1 MRKLPIMPCLSLI
14 VLIIFFIF
22 LLSSI
27 LLAWLN
33 RRNAVKFER
42 AYQLLQAEVDE
53 RKQVEIALREAQ
65 KVLKQQ
71 TERERMIIAIAQ
83 NIRQSLD
90 LSKILNT
97 TVAEV
102 RQFLNTERVFIYR
115 FEPDWSGTI
124 VVESVAPG
132 WTPALGT
139 NIQDTY
145 FVETGGEPY
154 RNGRIQAIENIY
166 TAGLN
171 PCHVDLLARFQVK
184 ASLVVPILKGQEL
197 WGLLVA
203 YHCSNPRKW
212 QQLEIDLLK
221 ELATQVAIAIQQA
234 ELYHQL
240 KIANQELKNLV
251 NIDSLTQV
259 ANRRRFDEHLQQEWL
274 RLRREQAP
282 LALILCDVDYFK
294 LYNDTYGHPA
304 GDKCLQQIAKTLGQI
319 TKRPGDLV
327 ARYGG
332 EEFAII
338 LPNTPLSGAIYIAE
352 EIQKKV
358 KELAIAHHS
367 SKVSNIVTL
376 SLGVACIIPSIYS
389 SATTL
394 LTCADRALYQAK
406 EQGRDRVLAYSN
418 QEQFNLSTLDL

>member
-1 MRKLPIMPCLSLI
+1 MSCLSLI
-14 VLIIFFIF
+14 VLISFAIF

-27 LLAWLN
+27 LLAWFN
-33 RRNAVKFER
+33 RCNAVKFQR
-42 AYQLLQAEVDE
+42 AYQLLQAEIDE
-53 RKQVEIALREAQ
+53 RKQVEIALREAETA
-65 KVLKQQ
+65 LKQQ
-71 TERERMIIAIAQ
+71 TERERMITAIAQ

-90 LSKILNT
+90 STKILNT

-102 RQFLNTERVFIYR
+102 RHFLDTDRVFIYR

-132 WTPALGT
+132 WKPALGT

-145 FVETGGEPY
+145 FVQTNGEPY
-154 RNGRIQAIENIY
+154 RNGRIQAIADIY
-166 TAGLN
+166 TADLN
-171 PCHVDLLARFQVK
+171 ECHIDLLAQFQVK

-203 YHCSNPRKW
+203 YHCANPRKW

-221 ELATQVAIAIQQA
+221 ELSTQVAIAIQQA

-240 KIANQELKNLV
+240 QIANLELKNLA

-274 RLRREQAP
+274 RLRREKAP
-282 LALILCDVDYFK
+282 LSLIFCDVDYFK
-294 LYNDTYGHPA
+294 FYNDTYGHPA
-304 GDKCLQQIAKTLGQI
+304 GDKCLQQIAKTLQQI
-319 TKRPGDLV
+319 TKRPSDLV

-338 LPNTPLSGAIYIAE
+338 LPNTPLSGAIHVAE
-352 EIQKKV
+352 EIQAKI
-358 KELAIAHHS
+358 KELAIVHDT
-367 SKVSNIVTL
+367 SKVSNIVTF
-376 SLGVACIIPSIYS
+376 SLGVASIIPSLS
-389 SATTL
+389 SSPTTL
-394 LTCADRALYQAK
+394 LTMADRALYQAK
-406 EQGRDRVLAYSN
+406 QQGRDRVFAFSN
-418 QEQFNLSTLDL
+418 EEELNLYYLDLNTL